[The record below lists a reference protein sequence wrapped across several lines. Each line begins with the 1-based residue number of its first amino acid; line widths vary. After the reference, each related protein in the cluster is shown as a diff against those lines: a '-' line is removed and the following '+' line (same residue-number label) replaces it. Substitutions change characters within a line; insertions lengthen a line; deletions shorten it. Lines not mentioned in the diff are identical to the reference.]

1 MRANHSGKDDI
12 KTLLTTYSLE
22 ELTSLFSSIDEK
34 IVSLHQVSSEDFMN
48 LNKDFRDFHGEA
60 RQISDNASYL
70 FQFITGQENAEMVAG
85 IEQLYQELK
94 TNTKILDCHIE
105 VMSDVLTRL
114 LSRLRQSFFPIKNFK
129 QNLTSLKFLET
140 NYELKVPFDGQRDV
154 PPLAVQ
160 EISEQL
166 RTQLNLIE
174 VMLSRLK
181 GLIRDHF
188 NLREQFNAERS
199 QISDILSLLKK
210 EIQSYSD
217 HYQHIRE
224 HLPAIKSETQRSS
237 ENIEAIITNLQYQDI
252 IKQKMEHIQK
262 THKQLLEEI
271 EEVDLKNQEA
281 DEETKADYFIR
292 IRDIAGLQAA
302 QLMHTNKEY
311 QTAIQKISDKFLE
324 IGQSM
329 TRVSALCN
337 QYVASGKGSPEFM
350 SALKENLD
358 GAKIQLDSFCR
369 FSDAFA
375 DKRDEIQRVLNHLIE
390 GQAKV
395 EDYMQQLGEK
405 LKKTLDGTER
415 TTTDDTIVQQM
426 RQLHSDLQNN
436 KSLLAGIFG
445 DYSKISGELDD
456 DSMNNLR
463 GNEKLSDN
471 LPEKIRSCL
480 EKLGQIEQQISEK
493 LKANNEKSE
502 RIYSEVQNSVNRIKY
517 YDYFEH
523 VIGEIIEDLNT
534 VNYNLKL
541 YSTHQGESKEENLHK
556 LRAYYTMQTEFTV
569 HEQVSRG
576 EAPQVDAGEEG
587 GDLELF

>member
-1 MRANHSGKDDI
+1 MRANPSGKDDI
-12 KTLLTTYSLE
+12 KSLLTTYSLE
-22 ELTSLFSSIDEK
+22 ELTSLFSRIDEK

-70 FQFITGQENAEMVAG
+70 FQFITGNENAEMVAG

-94 TNTKILDCHIE
+94 TNTEILDCHIE
-105 VMSDVLTRL
+105 EMSQVLTRL

-140 NYELKVPFDGQRDV
+140 NYELKLPVDGQWDV
-154 PPLAVQ
+154 SPVAVQ

-166 RTQLNLIE
+166 KAQLNLIE
-174 VMLSRLK
+174 VMLSKLK
-181 GLIRDHF
+181 QMIRDHF
-188 NLREQFNAERS
+188 NLKDQFNSQRT
-199 QISDILSLLKK
+199 QISDILSLLKRQV
-210 EIQSYSD
+210 EAYSG
-217 HYQHIRE
+217 HYQNIRE
-224 HLPAIKSETQRSS
+224 HLPAIKFETQRSS

-252 IKQKMEHIQK
+252 IKQKMEHIQQ

-271 EEVDLKNQEA
+271 GEVDSKNEGANQ
-281 DEETKADYFIR
+281 ETKADYFIR

-329 TRVSALCN
+329 TRVSSLCN
-337 QYVASGKGSPEFM
+337 HYLASGEGGPETM
-350 SALKENLD
+350 SALKKNLD
-358 GAKIQLDSFCR
+358 GARTQLESFCR
-369 FSDAFA
+369 FSEHFA
-375 DKRDEIQRVLNHLIE
+375 GKRDEIKYVLNYLIE

-395 EDYMQQLGEK
+395 DDYMHQLGEK
-405 LKKTLDGTER
+405 LEKTLTRTEQASA
-415 TTTDDTIVQQM
+415 DDTIVQQM
-426 RQLHSDLQNN
+426 RQLHGDLQNN
-436 KSLLAGIFG
+436 KGLLDGIFG
-445 DYSKISGELDD
+445 AYSKIHNELGD
-456 DSMNNLR
+456 DSLNNLH
-463 GNEKLSDN
+463 GNENLSDH
-471 LPEKIRSCL
+471 LPEQIRSCL
-480 EKLGQIEQQISEK
+480 ENLGQIEQQISDK
-493 LKANNEKSE
+493 LTENNEKSE

-517 YDYFEH
+517 YDYFEN
-523 VIGEIIEDLNT
+523 VIGEIIEELNT

-541 YSTHQGESKEENLHK
+541 YSTHQGESKEENLRK
-556 LRAYYTMQTEFTV
+556 LREYYTMSTEFMV

-576 EAPQVDAGEEG
+576 EAPEVDAGEEG